1 MADVTMTEAQF
12 LGALGDSVLNLLNT
26 LIEEFEREA
35 DSLFYG
41 QDVADFLY
49 EKGANLQAKFQA
61 KIDVL
66 ESGLTFAESQA
77 QEAQSE

>member
-1 MADVTMTEAQF
+1 MADVTLTEAQ
-12 LGALGDSVLNLLNT
+12 LVHAMGEAVLSTLNT

-41 QDVADFLY
+41 QAVADFLY

-61 KIDVL
+61 KINVL
-66 ESGLTFAESQA
+66 ESGLTFAESEEQDD
-77 QEAQSE
+77 

>member
-12 LGALGDSVLNLLNT
+12 LGHLGESVLSTLNA
-26 LIEEFEREA
+26 LIEEFEREGRQ
-35 DSLFYG
+35 LFYG

-66 ESGLTFAESQA
+66 ESGLTFEES
-77 QEAQSE
+77 EADND

>member
-12 LGALGDSVLNLLNT
+12 VGHLGEATLNVLNV
-26 LIEEFEREA
+26 LIEEFEREGLQ
-35 DSLFYG
+35 LFYG

-66 ESGLTFAESQA
+66 ESGLTFEES
-77 QEAQSE
+77 EAQDD